1 MATGRT
7 WKRHSAKEIIGKLER
22 ADDLVTS
29 GASEIDAAQAVG
41 VSDGRYV
48 RWRKQ
53 YAGLRTTQLMY
64 IKELETEVSRL
75 RRAIREFEPAEA

>member
-1 MATGRT
+1 MEKT

-22 ADDLVTS
+22 AGDLVTS
-29 GASEIDAAQAVG
+29 GVAVEVAAAAIG
-41 VSDGRYV
+41 VSDARYF

-53 YAGLRTTQLMY
+53 YSGLRSSQLVY

-75 RRAIREFEPAEA
+75 RRAIKEFDGRATG